1 MKRVTG
7 LLFLLPQLV
16 LGQDSWR
23 GIPYPMNRW
32 GVSVMGVKQTEK
44 GNLTGASVSG
54 IKITEKLNANVDF
67 LEPEDL
73 KMDADVQIVKVDYFV
88 LPFLNLYAIG

>member
-54 IKITEKLNANVDF
+54 KIKLDKLNKELNLNAEF
-67 LEPEDL
+67 FKPENL
-73 KMDADVQIVKVDYFV
+73 KVDADV
-88 LPFLNLYAIG
+88 